1 MRVELLSSEPRRL
14 VAARE
19 QSARAAADKTVV
31 SAPAKSADVK
41 DRPGRATPGTVRLD
55 GRPARRA

>member
-19 QSARAAADKTVV
+19 QSARAAADKTV
-31 SAPAKSADVK
+31 SAPARSADVK